1 MFFLILRR
9 VHLLQV
15 LHPSRSSAWVFAL
28 EDGLSRVQYWHWTG
42 CLRIPS
48 CTQTL
53 ILAVQRFGT
62 QSMAVWISDWSLVM
76 YHWFIYTWWFQL
88 STPCEKQKR
97 VKAVHLPQASGWKLK
112 NKSFE
117 TTGRWKNSCTTFY
130 LVTCGL
136 LKPCEKWGDILKYQL
151 VVWDSFHHH
160 QQYRQVFADWN
171 LPRLIRELHI
181 ATRWSVVWEDLFGFL
196 AEKNQKNE
204 AKAQKKVLKQRW

>member
-1 MFFLILRR
+1 MVFPVYSTGTGQGAFASLAA
-9 VHLLQV
+9 HK
-15 LHPSRSSAWVFAL
+15 RSSWR
-28 EDGLSRVQYWHWTG
+28 SKR
-42 CLRIPS
+42 C
-48 CTQTL
+48 
-53 ILAVQRFGT
+53 GT
-62 QSMAVWISDWSLVM
+62 QNMGRLIG
-76 YHWFIYTWWFQL
+76 HWWCIIDLSILGGFNPHVRNKNESKRFIYPRDPL
-88 STPCEKQKR
+88 
-97 VKAVHLPQASGWKLK
+97 WKLK

-181 ATRWSVVWEDLFGFL
+181 TTRWSVVWEDLFGFL